1 MKAKMKP
8 GQKPPEPGNYQ
19 CQKCNCRFKVI
30 EGVSLSCPNCGNVK
44 MDELVPIYME
54 NDPEEEEMY
63 SEVDWQGGD

>member
-19 CQKCNCRFKVI
+19 CQKCNCRFTAKGDTLV
-30 EGVSLSCPNCGNVK
+30 CPKCENTNR
-44 MDELVPIYME
+44 DELIPIYME

-63 SEVDWQGGD
+63 SEADWHGGD